1 MKLRSLACLTLFAG
15 LLSAAQTSVMEP
27 KNLFFVIDVSGSMET
42 NKIFQPLKNEIA
54 NYIQAEANK
63 GDYVSIIT
71 FGTDVKL
78 IAGQRISHENTAT
91 DIALLVEKVKKLAA
105 KEQHT
110 HMTRALDLLA
120 SQMGLVKSANP
131 VSMVK
136 AFLFTDG
143 KNEPPPGA
151 EGASWTFEQI
161 LQKHYDIFENPS
173 TYLFII
179 TLGIQPDEGLVKAA
193 EEKKGKIFINAVPDV
208 SKLEERKIIPREVP
222 KEEPK
227 IEPKSAPVLP
237 KVRLAYSGPSKITA
251 RADSQY
257 DLVIEIKDLNREAMD
272 KTLSLDIEIKPSLNF
287 TSSIREITLKKRGKQ
302 SIPISLERPIPGP
315 YTIRTM
321 LRSAEEMEINPAEFE
336 SQFLVVKPNYLPIFI
351 LLILLITGIGGWII
365 IRQIP
370 RFTEDHVIINTKE
383 GLTYELKDK
392 QKWYSSTVA
401 SKDLDITDAE
411 FKLKIIRKT
420 GEIFCRV
427 LIDGQWTDKVVQ
439 SGEMV
444 VDPYKFKIRMV

>member
-1 MKLRSLACLTLFAG
+1 K
-15 LLSAAQTSVMEP
+15 
-27 KNLFFVIDVSGSMET
+27 
-42 NKIFQPLKNEIA
+42 
-54 NYIQAEANK
+54 
-63 GDYVSIIT
+63 
-71 FGTDVKL
+71 
-78 IAGQRISHENTAT
+78 
-91 DIALLVEKVKKLAA
+91 
-105 KEQHT
+105 
-110 HMTRALDLLA
+110 
-120 SQMGLVKSANP
+120 
-131 VSMVK
+131 
-136 AFLFTDG
+136 
-143 KNEPPPGA
+143 
-151 EGASWTFEQI
+151 
-161 LQKHYDIFENPS
+161 